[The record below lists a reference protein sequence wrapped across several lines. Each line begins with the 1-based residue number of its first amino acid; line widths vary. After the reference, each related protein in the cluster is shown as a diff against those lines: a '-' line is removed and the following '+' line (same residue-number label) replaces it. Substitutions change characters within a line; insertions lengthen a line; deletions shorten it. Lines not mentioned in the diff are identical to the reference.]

1 VGSIADVTHLLAG
14 VIHRRQISKRRF
26 EATVAQPLLYLPSGR
41 TVLMAIR
48 GKVLAEPMQN
58 PVLAHWG
65 VGTRD
70 GLAVYRASTLP
81 TVQTAL
87 ECNHFEPANQMTIGL
102 AVLPE
107 NQGRPVLAC
116 RQLGDQLVGDWDD
129 TLFAIFRFE
138 PEVGLL
144 DDRNCLFL
152 GVDVWVFANADF
164 RLSHPCT
171 EEESP
176 EESVVFG
183 GDPKQVFQFLAGVG
197 FWRLL
202 NILDPDAHIGHWRTR
217 TPSFFISQK
226 RNDVL
231 DAVCTGAVFVSLLEQ
246 ERVERLQVLLRDL
259 MDEDFRAG
267 LLEHI
272 KRQLVGCVRL
282 GCQLL
287 NVAEVG
293 LDLGVYAVAVRGN
306 GGFRRRALGGKLL
319 LTVSTDLPTVA
330 LFQAAAGSVPRDS
343 HASLPLRL
351 VRWW

>member
-1 VGSIADVTHLLAG
+1 MAGSQPEPSMSSIADVPHLLAG
-14 VIHRRQISKRRF
+14 VVHRRQIPQCRF
-26 EATVAQPLLYLPSGR
+26 EATVTQPLLYLAGGR
-41 TVLMAIR
+41 AVLVAVGR
-48 GKVLAEPMQN
+48 KVLAEPMQN

-65 VGTRD
+65 VSTRD
-70 GLAVYRASTLP
+70 GPAVLDALALA
-81 TVQTAL
+81 TVQTTL
-87 ECNHFEPANQMTIGL
+87 ECNHLEPANQMTIGL

-138 PEVGLL
+138 TEVGLL

-202 NILDPDAHIGHWRTR
+202 NILDPDADIGHWRTR

-246 ERVERLQVLLRDL
+246 E
-259 MDEDFRAG
+259 
-267 LLEHI
+267 
-272 KRQLVGCVRL
+272 
-282 GCQLL
+282 
-287 NVAEVG
+287 
-293 LDLGVYAVAVRGN
+293 
-306 GGFRRRALGGKLL
+306 
-319 LTVSTDLPTVA
+319 
-330 LFQAAAGSVPRDS
+330 
-343 HASLPLRL
+343 
-351 VRWW
+351 

>member
-1 VGSIADVTHLLAG
+1 MPQPFANRVGGCPSRMSIC
-14 VIHRRQISKRRF
+14 R
-26 EATVAQPLLYLPSGR
+26 
-41 TVLMAIR
+41 
-48 GKVLAEPMQN
+48 KVLAEPMQN

-70 GLAVYRASTLP
+70 GLAVLDALALP
-81 TVQTAL
+81 TVQTTL
-87 ECNHFEPANQMTIGL
+87 ECNHLEPANQMTIGL

-138 PEVGLL
+138 TEVGLL

-202 NILDPDAHIGHWRTR
+202 NILDPDADIGHWRTR

-246 ERVERLQVLLRDL
+246 ERVERLQILLRDL

-267 LLEHI
+267 FLEHI

-306 GGFRRRALGGKLL
+306 GGFRRCELDGKVVLDRIDRFPDRRFVPSGGGIGSEGLPRLFAVTLGALVVGCFGMVFLG
-319 LTVSTDLPTVA
+319 
-330 LFQAAAGSVPRDS
+330 AAYKAPERT
-343 HASLPLRL
+343 
-351 VRWW
+351 